1 MLSKKTII
9 LVLLAGL
16 SGLFGGCDSH
26 ATKQKALHDNWQV
39 QSALERLS
47 EIETLLERDDVESAA
62 KLVDDCLKVAGSHAR
77 ANLLKGKVLFA
88 QGNMVE
94 AAGYIRLAVKY
105 DEKLHE
111 GWHLLGILEGQDEGS
126 GKAIESYNKALALA
140 PANVEYVIAIAEVHA
155 RLGQYEEAISFLRDK
170 AEVIPM
176 SKDLS
181 VAEADLQLRQG
192 NTKEAIDTYKS
203 VVLFNG
209 QDPEVLAALGYCY
222 VIDGQWQQATEVF
235 ENLLENSDDSL
246 RETYLEL
253 LAVIS
258 VNNGQYA
265 RAVGYYDTL
274 SLDRRGDAQ
283 LWLKMGHA
291 ALGANA
297 PKRAFACSQRAL
309 SLRVSWPDA
318 IALMGS
324 AEYMNNDYKASINT
338 FSRICGDKD
347 LSCYAWFMTG
357 KSLSRIGQYKKS
369 SEAFKRAKMIDP
381 ENKLVSFA
389 GK

>member
-1 MLSKKTII
+1 MITRKNTMI
-9 LVLLAGL
+9 VLLACL

-26 ATKQKALHDNWQV
+26 ATRKQALHDSWQIK
-39 QSALERLS
+39 SALERLG
-47 EIETLLERDDVESAA
+47 EVETLLERDDIESAA
-62 KLVDDCLKVAGSHAR
+62 KLVDDCLKVAPSHAQ

-94 AAGYIRLAVKY
+94 ALSYIRQAVQY
-105 DEKLHE
+105 DEKQHE
-111 GWHLLGILEGQDEGS
+111 GWYLLGILEDQQQGS
-126 GKAIESYNKALALA
+126 RKAIESYNKALALD
-140 PANVEYVIAIAEVHA
+140 PGNVEYVIAIAEAHA
-155 RLGQYEEAISFLRDK
+155 RQGLYHEAIRLLRDK

-176 SKDLS
+176 SKELS
-181 VAEADLQLRQG
+181 IAEADLQLRQG
-192 NTKEAIDTYKS
+192 NTEDAIDIYKGI
-203 VVLFNG
+203 VLFNG

-235 ENLLENSDDSL
+235 ESLLENSDDGTKQ
-246 RETYLEL
+246 TYLEL

-265 RAVGYYDTL
+265 RAVSYYDTL
-274 SLDRRGDAQ
+274 SLDRRKDAQ

-297 PKRAFACSQRAL
+297 PKRALACSKRVL
-309 SLRVSWPDA
+309 SLSGNWPDA

-324 AEYMNNDYKASINT
+324 AEYMNKDYNMAINT
-338 FSRICGDKD
+338 FSKIRGDKD

-369 SEAFKRAKMIDP
+369 SEAFKRAEMIDP
-381 ENKLVSFA
+381 ENILISFA